1 MPKALLSQSFVR
13 RASCQEGVRK
23 VDFFDRRLPGF
34 MLEVRT
40 SGGKT
45 FYQRYRDQRGREHQF
60 KIGPANV
67 LTVAEARQKAR
78 AVLAESFIGKDPQA
92 ERQELR
98 AIPTLSEFA
107 YGPYLTFA
115 RDAKRSWK
123 TDETVLRVHI
133 LPCLGRTPLDQ
144 ISSQAIAGLMKS
156 MSEKGYAPGTVNRV
170 LVLLRYMFNLAR
182 KWDIARLSDNPATG
196 LKTLPET
203 HRERFL
209 SDEEARR
216 LQDALDTDENQVAA
230 KAIKLLLLTGARRN
244 EITYAKWEYID
255 WSRRTLL
262 VPQSKTGRPRHI
274 ALSSS
279 ALELLRTI
287 SPIDGN
293 PFVFP
298 SATTMRPCPS
308 LYFPWDRIRCKAGL
322 KDVRLHDLRHSF
334 ASLLVN
340 RGVSIYVVQKL
351 LGHTQ
356 VRTTQRY
363 AHLARETL
371 SDAVELVGKSLNFSS
386 SAPSLTSMPELA
398 GTPAE

>member
-1 MPKALLSQSFVR
+1 MPKLLLTQSSTR
-13 RASCQEGVRK
+13 RASCPVGVRK

-34 MLEVRT
+34 MLEVRI

-60 KIGPANV
+60 KIGPAHV
-67 LTVAEARQKAR
+67 LTVSEARRKAR
-78 AVLAESFIGKDPQA
+78 AVLAESFVGRDPQS

-107 YGPYLTFA
+107 NDSYLTFA

-133 LPCLGRTPLDQ
+133 LPCLGRIMLDQ
-144 ISSQAIAGLMKS
+144 ITSQAIAGLMKA
-156 MSEKGYAPGTVNRV
+156 MSQQGYAAGTVNRV

-182 KWDIARLSDNPATG
+182 KWDIAGLKDNPASG

-203 HRERFL
+203 YRERFL

-216 LQDALDTDENQVAA
+216 LQNALDTDENQVAA

-244 EITYAKWEYID
+244 EVTHAKWEYID
-255 WSRRTLL
+255 WSRQTLL
-262 VPQSKTGRPRHI
+262 VPQSKTGRPRFI
-274 ALSSS
+274 SLSSS
-279 ALELLRTI
+279 AIELLRTI
-287 SPIDGN
+287 SRIEDN

-298 SATTMRPCPS
+298 SPKTMRPCAS
-308 LYFPWDRIRCKAGL
+308 LHFPWERIRRKANL

-334 ASLLVN
+334 ASFLVN

-371 SDAVELVGKSLNFSS
+371 SNAVELVGQALESQSAEYSTPSSMSL
-386 SAPSLTSMPELA
+386 APA
-398 GTPAE
+398 AE

>member
-1 MPKALLSQSFVR
+1 MPKALLSQAFVR
-13 RASCQEGVRK
+13 RASCPVGMRK

-45 FYQRYRDQRGREHQF
+45 FYQRYRDQRSREHQF

-67 LTVAEARQKAR
+67 LTAAEARRKAR
-78 AVLAESFIGKDPQA
+78 AVLAESFVGKDPQT

-107 YGPYLTFA
+107 AQYLTFA

-182 KWDIARLSDNPATG
+182 KWGIAGLKDNPATG
-196 LKTLPET
+196 LKTLPEP

-244 EITYAKWEYID
+244 EVTHAKWEYID
-255 WSRRTLL
+255 WSSRTLL
-262 VPQSKTGRPRHI
+262 VPQSKTGRPRYI

-287 SPIDGN
+287 PPIGGN

-298 SATTMRPCPS
+298 SSTTRRPSPS
-308 LYFPWDRIRCKAGL
+308 LHFPWERIRCKAGL

-334 ASLLVN
+334 ASMLVN

-371 SDAVELVGKSLNFSS
+371 SDAVELVGQALEFPASGYSTPSPTSL
-386 SAPSLTSMPELA
+386 
-398 GTPAE
+398 PAAE